1 MNKYR
6 YWLLA
11 ARPKTLIA
19 SAAPVVASSI
29 LCIKY
34 YSLDYFI
41 FFCTLISAILI
52 QIMTN
57 FINDLYDFKKGADSN
72 KRIGPDRMIQKGNI
86 TEIEMKK
93 GILFILILSILVG
106 LYLVIIGGWII
117 LLIGVSA
124 FLFAYL
130 YTATNLSIAYNG
142 LGEIFVFIYFGL
154 IATLGTFYLQTA
166 EINYDVLLI
175 GAIFGFLNMS
185 LLIINNLRDLKE
197 DREANKKTLAVLFGE
212 KFAKIELLISN
223 ISVYIILFLL
233 LLSLDKVQLFFIFY
247 IIIIIKI
254 KLLYKT
260 CNDIGF
266 LNSTALQKF
275 SFSIFCFTFLL
286 SLVIMA

>member
-29 LCIKY
+29 LCVKY

-41 FFCTLISAILI
+41 FFCTLIAAILI

-57 FINDLYDFKKGADSN
+57 FINDLYDFKKGADSI

-106 LYLVIIGGWII
+106 LYLVISGGWII
-117 LLIGVSA
+117 LLIGLSA

-223 ISVYIILFLL
+223 ISAYMILFLL
-233 LLSLDKVQLFFIFY
+233 LLSLDKVQLFFIFI

-254 KLLYKT
+254 KLLYKI
-260 CNDIGF
+260 CYDIGF

-275 SFSIFCFTFLL
+275 SLSIFCFTFLL
-286 SLVIMA
+286 SLVIMV